1 MMKICFSYLFS
12 TLILLLINVNCSSS
26 QQGTDE
32 GTMPDIVG
40 QDDPI
45 SEEEEMDEET
55 DDGTSFATVVDEYGQ
70 LSVEGNKMVDKNGDP
85 IQLRGMSF
93 FWSQW
98 IGKYYTNETVQWLRD
113 DWHCTAVRAA
123 LAVEYDGYLANPEV
137 EKQKIMTV
145 VDAAIEYGLYVIIDW
160 HDHEAE
166 NHLEESVAFFSE
178 MAQKYGSY
186 PNIIYEP
193 YNEPLAVSWR
203 NVLKPYHE
211 AVIAEIRKYDPDNL
225 IICGTP
231 NWSQDV
237 EDVIVAKID
246 DPNVMYTL
254 HYYAA
259 THKQEL
265 RDKALVALNNNIPIF
280 VTEYGVTQA
289 SGDESIDG
297 PEAEIWW
304 NFLDEHKI
312 SYLNWSIADKEELSA
327 ALKPGASTTGGWSME
342 DLTTSGT
349 MVRNEIRKK
358 NKAY

>member
-1 MMKICFSYLFS
+1 MKICFSYLFS
-12 TLILLLINVNCSSS
+12 TFLLLFITVNCSSS
-26 QQGTDE
+26 QQDTEQEIVQDITDDNP
-32 GTMPDIVG
+32 TP
-40 QDDPI
+40 
-45 SEEEEMDEET
+45 EEEEKDDET
-55 DDGTSFATVVDEYGQ
+55 DDQASFTTVVEEYGQ
-70 LSVEGNKMVDKNGDP
+70 LSVEGNKMVDQNGNP
-85 IQLRGMSF
+85 AQLRGMSF

-98 IGKYYTNETVQWLRD
+98 IGKYYTNETVQWLKD

-123 LAVEYDGYLANPEV
+123 LAVDYEGYLVNPEA

-145 VDAAIEYGLYVIIDW
+145 VDAAIEHGLYVIIDW

-166 NHLEESVAFFSE
+166 NHLEESVAFFGE
-178 MAQKYGSY
+178 MAEKYGSY

-211 AVIAEIRKYDPDNL
+211 AVIAEIRKHDPDNL

-265 RDKALVALNNNIPIF
+265 RDKAVVAINNNIPIF

-289 SGDESIDG
+289 SGDESIDA
-297 PEAEIWW
+297 PESETWW

-327 ALKPGASTTGGWSME
+327 ALKPGASTTGGWSEE
-342 DLTTSGT
+342 DLTISGT
-349 MVRNEIRKK
+349 MVRDEIRKK